1 MLSSAL
7 MIIIAFAFVFL
18 TFALS
23 HEFGHFIVG
32 KAAGVRV
39 YEFSLGFGPSIRQF
53 KRGETVYSLRTL
65 PVGAFVKFAGLDEP
79 SDPDDDVEDEDPR
92 SFRSKPIILRIL
104 TILAGPFM
112 NFVVAFV
119 LFAIVF
125 VSVGVPSAVIG
136 EVYPDTP
143 AWRGGIMAGDRII
156 SIDNTRTDTITD
168 VKDKIWQSPG
178 RQLTFMIERDGAI
191 IERVVTPERDEST
204 HGGVIGVMLSE
215 IWAQR
220 GFLESVSRGAS
231 FTRSM
236 SRNLLVTLWRMITG
250 KVKPDVAGP
259 IGIAQAVGQTAKL
272 GFINVLY
279 LAALLNVNLGLL
291 NLLPIPVLDGG
302 WIVLLLLEAIRRKPL
317 SVEQEAFARM
327 IGMAILGLLI
337 VFATFSDIARL
348 GVLGG

>member
-1 MLSSAL
+1 
-7 MIIIAFAFVFL
+7 
-18 TFALS
+18 
-23 HEFGHFIVG
+23 
-32 KAAGVRV
+32 
-39 YEFSLGFGPSIRQF
+39 
-53 KRGETVYSLRTL
+53 
-65 PVGAFVKFAGLDEP
+65 
-79 SDPDDDVEDEDPR
+79 
-92 SFRSKPIILRIL
+92 
-104 TILAGPFM
+104 
-112 NFVVAFV
+112 
-119 LFAIVF
+119 
-125 VSVGVPSAVIG
+125 
-136 EVYPDTP
+136 
-143 AWRGGIMAGDRII
+143 
-156 SIDNTRTDTITD
+156 
-168 VKDKIWQSPG
+168 
-178 RQLTFMIERDGAI
+178 
-191 IERVVTPERDEST
+191 
-204 HGGVIGVMLSE
+204 
-215 IWAQR
+215 
-220 GFLESVSRGAS
+220 
-231 FTRSM
+231 M

>member
-1 MLSSAL
+1 MLSTAL
-7 MIIIAFAFVFL
+7 MIFIAFVFVFL

-39 YEFSLGFGPSIRQF
+39 YEFSLGFGPSIKQF

-79 SDPDDDVEDEDPR
+79 SDPAEDVDDHDPR

-112 NFVVAFV
+112 NFVVAFI
-119 LFAIVF
+119 LFVVVF
-125 VSVGVPSAVIG
+125 VSAGVPSTVIA
-136 EVYPDTP
+136 EVYPETP
-143 AWRGGIMAGDRII
+143 AWRGGIVAGDRII
-156 SIDNTRTDTITD
+156 SIDKTKTDSITE

-178 RQLTFMIERDGAI
+178 RALTFTIERDGTR
-191 IERVVTPERDEST
+191 IERVVTPEADSDTR
-204 HGGVIGVMLSE
+204 GGIIGVMLSE
-215 IWAQR
+215 VWTHR

-231 FTRSM
+231 FTKSL
-236 SRNLLVTLWRMITG
+236 SKNLLVTLWRMVTG

-259 IGIAQAVGQTAKL
+259 IGIVQAVGETAKL

-302 WIVLLLLEAIRRKPL
+302 WIVLLLIEAIRRKPL
-317 SVEQEAFARM
+317 SIEQEAFARM

>member
-1 MLSSAL
+1 VLSSLL

-32 KAAGVRV
+32 KASGVRV

-53 KRGETVYSLRTL
+53 KRGETVYSIRAL
-65 PVGAFVKFAGLDEP
+65 PLGAFVKFAGLDEP
-79 SDPDDDVEDEDPR
+79 SDPADDVGDEDPR

-119 LFAIVF
+119 LFVMVF
-125 VSVGVPSAVIG
+125 VRVGVPQAVIA
-136 EVYPDTP
+136 EVYPETP
-143 AWRGGIMAGDRII
+143 AWHGGIMAGDKII
-156 SIDNTRTDTITD
+156 SIDNAPTDTVSD
-168 VKDKIWQSPG
+168 VKDKIWQSPE
-178 RQLTFMIERDGAI
+178 RRLTFIIERDGAR
-191 IERVVTPERDEST
+191 IERVVTPKTDPDT

-215 IWAQR
+215 VWTRR
-220 GFLESVSRGAS
+220 GFLESVGRGAS
-231 FTRSM
+231 FTRSL
-236 SRNLLVTLWRMITG
+236 SKNLLLTLGRMVTG
-250 KVKPDVAGP
+250 KIKPDVAGP

-302 WIVLLLLEAIRRKPL
+302 WIVLLLIEAVRRKPL

-348 GVLGG
+348 GALGG

>member
-1 MLSSAL
+1 MLGSAL
-7 MIIIAFAFVFL
+7 MILVAFVFVFL

-32 KAAGVRV
+32 KACGVRV

-53 KRGETVYSLRTL
+53 APGETVYSIRIL
-65 PVGAFVKFAGLDEP
+65 PLGAFVKFAGLDEP
-79 SDPDDDVEDEDPR
+79 ADPADDVDDEDPR
-92 SFRSKPIILRIL
+92 SFRSKPVILRIL

-112 NFVVAFV
+112 NFIVAFI

-125 VSVGVPSAVIG
+125 VQVGVPSAVI
-136 EVYPDTP
+136 EQVYPDTP

-156 SIDNTRTDTITD
+156 SIDDTRTDTIAD
-168 VKDKIWQSPG
+168 VKDRIWQNPG
-178 RQLTFMIERDGAI
+178 RQLTFTIERDGVR
-191 IERVVTPERDEST
+191 IERVVTPEIDPGTR
-204 HGGVIGVMLSE
+204 GGVIGVMLSE
-215 IWAQR
+215 TWTRR
-220 GFLESVSRGAS
+220 GFFECVSRGAS
-231 FTRSM
+231 FTKSL
-236 SRNLLVTLWRMITG
+236 SKNLLLTIGRMVTG

-302 WIVLLLLEAIRRKPL
+302 WIVLLLIEAIRRKPL

-348 GVLGG
+348 GALGG

>member
-1 MLSSAL
+1 MLSSL
-7 MIIIAFAFVFL
+7 LIIIVAFAFVFL

-53 KRGETVYSLRTL
+53 KRGETVYSIRTL
-65 PVGAFVKFAGLDEP
+65 PLGAFVKFAGLDEP
-79 SDPDDDVEDEDPR
+79 SDPADDVDDEDPR
-92 SFRSKPIILRIL
+92 SFRSKPVILRIL

-119 LFAIVF
+119 LFAVVF
-125 VSVGVPSAVIG
+125 LRVGVPQAVIE
-136 EVYPDTP
+136 EVYPETP
-143 AWRGGIMAGDRII
+143 AWRGGIMAGDKII
-156 SIDNTRTDTITD
+156 SIDNAPTDTVSD
-168 VKDKIWQSPG
+168 VKDKIWQNPG
-178 RQLTFMIERDGAI
+178 RQLTFTIERDGAR
-191 IERVVTPERDEST
+191 IERVVTPETDPST

-215 IWAQR
+215 VWTQR
-220 GFLESVSRGAS
+220 GFFESVSRGAS
-231 FTRSM
+231 FTRSL
-236 SRNLLVTLWRMITG
+236 SRNLLLTLGRMVTG

-302 WIVLLLLEAIRRKPL
+302 WIVLLLIEAVRRKPL

-327 IGMAILGLLI
+327 IGMAILGFLI

-348 GVLGG
+348 GALGG